1 MCNRLVSS
9 SLCWVLVVII
19 GLEIR
24 LIIFFHIS
32 WDVLKAKKIFTK
44 TKNVLYLRIT
54 MGGVFERMLFPQPLT
69 NR

>member
-1 MCNRLVSS
+1 MS
-9 SLCWVLVVII
+9 I